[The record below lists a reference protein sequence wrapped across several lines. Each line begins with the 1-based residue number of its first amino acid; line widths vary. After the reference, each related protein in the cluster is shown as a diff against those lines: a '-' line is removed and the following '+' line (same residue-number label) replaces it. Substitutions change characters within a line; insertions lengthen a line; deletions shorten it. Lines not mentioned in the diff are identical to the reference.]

1 MQQEVSPLPRLRTR
15 KRISTQCLWLSPWL
29 VWGAIREIYCIV
41 IPSHMTPNEI
51 RLIDLSAEESTAG
64 VKPCAV
70 VSNDS
75 K

>member
-1 MQQEVSPLPRLRTR
+1 
-15 KRISTQCLWLSPWL
+15 
-29 VWGAIREIYCIV
+29 
-41 IPSHMTPNEI
+41 MTPNEI

-75 K
+75 SEYKRVEWQESASFNRE